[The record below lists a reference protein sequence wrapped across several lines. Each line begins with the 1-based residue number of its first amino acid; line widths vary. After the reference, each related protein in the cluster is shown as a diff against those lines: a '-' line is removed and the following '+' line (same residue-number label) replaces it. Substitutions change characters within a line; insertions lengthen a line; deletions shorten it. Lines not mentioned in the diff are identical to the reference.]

1 MCASRYEHLVVSD
14 LHIGGGGHDAEL
26 VDFLTWH
33 SEHPPDDRAWRL
45 VIAGDGIDFLHAS
58 LGEDEHT
65 EARAITTLEAIVQ
78 RHRSTFAALAAFVGR
93 GHELVFVGGNHD
105 AELHWDG
112 VRARLRGL
120 LLELYVER
128 LKGRTADVA
137 MIHAFSARVR
147 FCPWFFLE
155 PGALYI
161 EHGHQYDELCSFE
174 HVLYPVGPDE
184 RIEAPLSHVTL
195 RKFKD
200 LVHRLDLSRVEYWG
214 LGDYLKWAA
223 SLPRRPLFESAV
235 TYLSSPQWL
244 VGLARRLVRPR
255 GEVGRIVRDRSAAI
269 VEEFGV
275 DDATLA
281 RLDANRRAPAGRR
294 WTSGLTMLFYDQMAL
309 FGLSLALL
317 TGCIVTPVSGAMR
330 MVIGLALLFATWWS
344 SRHLARRRSVAAHDK
359 LVAGAAAAAQIVD
372 AKYVVFGHTH
382 VPIVEAVAEGT
393 SYVNTGSWTHDAGR
407 TFFRLTRQD
416 AALCRW
422 SRELGRPVRIES
434 ADAHQSPRRCGN
446 TSSIRSS
453 ACAAVSPSAITSS
466 FPDFSSGPTL

>member
-1 MCASRYEHLVVSD
+1 MCASRFEHLVVSD
-14 LHIGGGGHDAEL
+14 LHISGGGHDDAL

-33 SEHPPDDRAWRL
+33 HDHPPGDDRAWRL
-45 VIAGDGIDFLHAS
+45 IVAGDGIDFLHAS
-58 LGEDEHT
+58 LDADEHT
-65 EARAITTLEAIVQ
+65 EERAIATLESIVA
-78 RHRSTFAALAAFVGR
+78 RHRETFAALAAFVGR

-128 LKGRTADVA
+128 LKGRTTDVA
-137 MIHAFSARVR
+137 KIHAFFTRVR

-155 PGALYI
+155 PGALYV

-184 RIEAPLSHVTL
+184 RIEAPVSHVTL

-214 LGDYLKWAA
+214 LGDYLGWAA

-244 VGLARRLVRPR
+244 VGLARRLARPR
-255 GEVGRIVRDRSAAI
+255 GEVGRIVGERAEEIER
-269 VEEFGV
+269 EFGL
-275 DDATLA
+275 DDTTLA
-281 RLDANRRAPAGRR
+281 RIDANRRAPAGRR

-317 TGCIVTPVSGAMR
+317 TGCLVTPTSAITRAAIGA
-330 MVIGLALLFATWWS
+330 VVVGGTVLF
-344 SRHLARRRSVAAHDK
+344 SRRLARRRSVTAHDK
-359 LVAGAAAAAQIVD
+359 LVDGARAVARIVD
-372 AKYVVFGHTH
+372 AEHIVFGHTH
-382 VPIVEAVAEGT
+382 VPIVAPASDT
-393 SYVNTGSWTHDAGR
+393 STYVNTGSWTHEGGR
-407 TFFRLTRQD
+407 TFFTLHGHD

-422 SRELGRPVRIES
+422 STELGRPVRLES
-434 ADAHQSPRRCGN
+434 ANAPAGPALAPSTFDLPRF
-446 TSSIRSS
+446 
-453 ACAAVSPSAITSS
+453 A
-466 FPDFSSGPTL
+466 